1 VKIRPGELLDGK
13 YAVEKELG
21 SGSMGIVVAATSA
34 RPGGR
39 VAVGERVAIKV
50 MLPDIANNAEL
61 VQRFMREAVAAVRLR
76 SPHVTRVLDVGHA
89 PVPYLVMELLQG
101 ATLTKVIE
109 QEGPLPVARAV
120 DYALQVCDALGEAHA
135 MGIVHRDLK
144 LENLFLEQ
152 LPGKPPRIKVLD
164 FGLAKLTAPGNVK
177 LTASRVTMGSP
188 QYMSPEQLR
197 STADVG
203 PSTDVWSLGVCLFEM
218 LTRFDAVRRAFAP
231 AALLH
236 DPRAAASVRRDA
248 PPGRAAR
255 ARGDRR
261 SLPRE
266 GRGATLEQRRRARD
280 RLAALRR
287 RAGAADDPAV
297 AVAEDAAEEEEQSLA
312 VRRGR
317 GRHAGRPR
325 PRRGRDL
332 RASKM
337 SV

>member
-218 LTRFDAVRRAFAP
+218 LTRSMPFDAPSLPLLFFTILEQPHPSVATRRP
-231 AALLH
+231 
-236 DPRAAASVRRDA
+236 DV
-248 PPGRAAR
+248 PPGLAEIVDRCLAKDAAQR
-255 ARGDRR
+255 WGSVDE
-261 SLPRE
+261 L
-266 GRGATLEQRRRARD
+266 AT
-280 RLAALRR
+280 ALRR
-287 RAGAADDPAV
+287 FAAVPAPPTIPQSQWQKMQPKRKSSRWPYVAAAVVTPVVLVLV
-297 AVAEDAAEEEEQSLA
+297 AV
-312 VRRGR
+312 VIYV
-317 GRHAGRPR
+317 
-325 PRRGRDL
+325 L
-332 RASKM
+332 RK
-337 SV
+337 